1 MSNTTKYVR
10 CELTRDDEVSDIRIY
25 QTTYKCRLCGATFVV
40 GCGGDEAVKKD
51 YMQLCFD
58 IPSGDPLA
66 STKLRPHHCDDG
78 NIGIADIIGYLKEK
92 YDD

>member
-1 MSNTTKYVR
+1 MN
-10 CELTRDDEVSDIRIY
+10 IY

-40 GCGGDEAVKKD
+40 GCGGDEAIKKD
-51 YMQLCFD
+51 YKQICFD
-58 IPSGDPLA
+58 IPSGDVMA

-92 YDD
+92 E